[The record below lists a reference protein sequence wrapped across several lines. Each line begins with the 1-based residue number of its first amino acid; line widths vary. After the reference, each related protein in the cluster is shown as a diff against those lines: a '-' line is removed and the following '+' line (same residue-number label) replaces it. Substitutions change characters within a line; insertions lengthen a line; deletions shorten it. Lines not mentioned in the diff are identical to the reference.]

1 MEQPLYTGPMTPFI
15 TRGPGHWSKTT
26 TVWSLDHR
34 GGSGSPWPLHRSG
47 VRRCPDEPPE
57 CGDSSWRSFVFL
69 GWWKLWGFRWKLQDL
84 TLCKIL
90 SMTYIPYISRL
101 PLKTIHASLFYWKA
115 LTKRKSI
122 KREML
127 IIGPYFFTHETFQT
141 MATTWRIIRV
151 RW

>member
-1 MEQPLYTGPMTPFI
+1 MERPLYTGPMTPFI
-15 TRGPGHWSKTT
+15 TSRGIDPKQQPLDDLITWVVLGAPGPCIVLEFVAALTK
-26 TVWSLDHR
+26 
-34 GGSGSPWPLHRSG
+34 
-47 VRRCPDEPPE
+47 PPE
-57 CGDSSWRSFVFL
+57 CGDFSWRSFVFL

-90 SMTYIPYISRL
+90 SMSYIPYISRL

-141 MATTWRIIRV
+141 MATTWRIIPV

>member
-1 MEQPLYTGPMTPFI
+1 MWKAIYTGPMTPFI
-15 TRGPGHWSKTT
+15 TSRGIDPKQQP
-26 TVWSLDHR
+26 LDDLITA

-57 CGDSSWRSFVFL
+57 CGDFSWRSFVSL

-141 MATTWRIIRV
+141 IATTWRIIRV